1 LISRAREL
9 SEQISA
15 KLIVV
20 SNNEDCFLESAA
32 QIFQRVVDYGGS
44 KRGRSLGDA
53 DGSAEPYNRK
63 PAVRNHAAYRAL
75 RHLPVFGHL
84 LNSKEY
90 FVGRMVSARITL
102 VSASSAHLGV
112 S

>member
-1 LISRAREL
+1 MWQGRHWNRDRITTR
-9 SEQISA
+9 
-15 KLIVV
+15 LIVI
-20 SNNEDCFLESAA
+20 SNNEDYFLEYSA
-32 QIFQRVVDYGGS
+32 QIFQKVVDNCGS

-53 DGSAEPYNRK
+53 DCSAEPYNRK

-84 LNSKEY
+84 VNSKEY
-90 FVGRMVSARITL
+90 FVGRRVSARITL
-102 VSASSAHLGV
+102 VSASSAHLEV

>member
-1 LISRAREL
+1 MI
-9 SEQISA
+9 
-15 KLIVV
+15 
-20 SNNEDCFLESAA
+20 SNNEGYFLESAV
-32 QIFQRVVDYGGS
+32 QIFQMVVDHGRS

-75 RHLPVFGHL
+75 RHLPVFDHL
-84 LNSKEY
+84 VNSKEY
-90 FVGRMVSARITL
+90 FGGRRVSARITL
-102 VSASSAHLGV
+102 VSASSAHLEV